1 MYYKRQRKSSAM
13 HTRNCYSVFL
23 QKKNRRKKM
32 VFAPATKLLQGA
44 CFLREKISMQEKNL
58 P

>member
-1 MYYKRQRKSSAM
+1 MYYKKQRKSSAM

-44 CFLREKISMQEKNL
+44 CFF
-58 P
+58 